1 LKTTHKVALK
11 TGTDMKD
18 KRTPWLKHL
27 LLSLLMGA
35 AGAFDPVLGQLL
47 VDNFNRPN
55 DPTVGNGW
63 VESETQAP
71 TSVRIENNGLMMR
84 SNVAGR
90 DFASRP
96 TPGTYDPILGN
107 NTCKLEWSFN
117 MRQTSSNPNGLAA
130 SAHGQ
135 AVVLAG
141 STGNLMQGQGYAVL
155 LGSPGTSINP
165 IRLVR
170 YATGLSANTSV
181 TNLISSG
188 NYNSQW
194 MGIRVTFDPATGTW
208 EMFVASQS
216 LGYPVAATVTNS
228 VGTTV
233 NTTYTGIALPHI
245 GCFWN
250 HGTVNTTFGTFD
262 NFRVPYDCSSRVQ
275 FQSAASNVN
284 SFSGSVSIPLDVTT
298 PDALQPIQVSISL
311 IAGDPDAI
319 GGVTNSTVIIPAAQT
334 AGQLV
339 LQIPLNGGCT
349 GDRQLT
355 FQITQV
361 TGGLGVPT
369 IGPIA
374 VHTLLVE
381 DDRSGPHLALNES
394 FETDGSGI
402 RYVLNVPHANP
413 ANGSYF
419 IRGTSA
425 EMVAAGGLNIGNID
439 GAAYIGASDLTGIAP
454 DEEMIMTL
462 SNIDI
467 SGMSNVSVVLLAG
480 ARYVT
485 NFDQGAQRDHLI
497 LEANVDGSGWFT
509 AGAFRSHRTPP
520 LVDGWLALDEDLDGV
535 GEGVR
540 LNQTM
545 QEFNFP
551 MAQQG
556 TSMALRIRL
565 RSTSA
570 NEDIYFDHVRVAGHL
585 CRPIYYSTGT
595 GNETAAIWSPTLAG
609 PGMNITM
616 NKRTTL
622 IIRPGHAVSTTGAP
636 RSLDELTIM
645 AGGSLQLAGA
655 TWDIYGAS
663 VINNGVVNST
673 SGGMRLYGSM
683 PVQLSGT
690 GTYNLFNLTA
700 NTPAG
705 TVLENPLTIRG
716 TLLLQDGIFDATSAS
731 VLLRSNSAGTGRLGP
746 VGPMAN
752 YLGKLTMERFIPA
765 GATNWRF
772 LGSPVA
778 GRRVSHWQDDFYTAG
793 YPGSHYPNFYS
804 PLGSTTLWPSIRY
817 YDETNPGP
825 DQNDGLLGV
834 TSNMMDLLPGQGFAA
849 WCGTT
854 LNSTTAFTID
864 VTGAPYIAHTPIT
877 LPMSFTNTG
886 VPATDGY
893 NLVSNPLPSPISF
906 AQIARGADVANFY
919 WIYNPA
925 NGNNATWNGVVGTN
939 GANGIIQSSQGFWL
953 KANGPA
959 VTTTVT
965 ENAKVAGN
973 TGGLFGS
980 GTLQLPMLRLKVI
993 DEEEMYSDE
1002 AVVVF
1007 AEGTPGNDELDVPKL
1022 RFSHP
1027 AAPLL
1032 TTHDIANNQ
1041 LAINMYGMPTTAV
1054 TIPVSVQV
1062 QVEGTY
1068 TLAVSEM
1075 EIIAGLSCVVLEDL
1089 WTGEMV
1095 PLNGGANHVF
1105 TMPIGEQDQPRFLV
1119 HLSAPLQREVAQVS
1133 CHGLANGA
1141 VTITLPEGSATMTL
1155 MNGFSEVLQVQDG
1168 STVTFN
1174 GLAAGNYMVSVP
1186 TNTACGALVGSFS
1199 ITEPTSLEV
1208 QVTLTEAACGGM
1220 GELAAAVSGGTA
1232 PYEFS
1237 WSSGS
1242 NDQVLVAGAGEHT
1255 LIVTDEAGCQ
1265 WASELLVITAAAPPV
1280 ANFHLVL
1287 PDVFVGAPMAVVNT
1301 STNASSFVWEMGDGA
1316 VHTNQQPTHIYDE
1329 PGIHTVTLT
1338 AIGGACSDVRQLEV
1352 TVLGGTGISDPTSAS
1367 ENVHIWYDGSRILVQ
1382 HDLSTGQPLIVDV
1395 LDAAGRL
1402 HIRQNAPG
1410 HPGVVEI
1417 AGSSLEP
1424 GVWLVRLTSD
1434 DHQLTGRVVID
1445 R

>member
-1 LKTTHKVALK
+1 M
-11 TGTDMKD
+11 DMKD
-18 KRTPWLKHL
+18 KRTLWLKHL
-27 LLSLLMGA
+27 LLSLVMGV
-35 AGAFDPVLGQLL
+35 AGAFDPVMAQLL

-55 DPTVGNGW
+55 SPTVGNGW
-63 VESETQAP
+63 VETETQAP
-71 TSVRIENNGLMMR
+71 TSVRIESNGLMMR

-90 DFASRP
+90 DYASRP
-96 TPGTYDPILGN
+96 TPGTYEPILGS

-117 MRQTSSNPNGLAA
+117 MRQNSLNPNGLGPN
-130 SAHGQ
+130 AHGI

-141 STGNLMQGQGYAVL
+141 SNANLMQGQGYAVM
-155 LGSPGTSINP
+155 LGTPGSGANP

-170 YATGLSANTSV
+170 YANGLSNNNAV
-181 TNLISSG
+181 TDIISSG
-188 NYNSQW
+188 NYNNQW
-194 MGIRVTFDPATGTW
+194 LGVRVTFDPATSIW
-208 EMFVASQS
+208 EMFLGAQA
-216 LGYPVAATVTNS
+216 LGYPNAQNLSISAGS
-228 VGTTV
+228 AV
-233 NTTYTGIALPHI
+233 NTTYTNVPLSHI

-250 HGTVNTTFGTFD
+250 HGSVNTTFGTFD
-262 NFRVPYDCSSRVQ
+262 NFRVPFDCLSRVQ
-275 FQSAASNVN
+275 FATTTSSVN
-284 SFSGSVSIPLDVTT
+284 SFAGTVSIPLTVTT
-298 PDALQPIQVSISL
+298 PSPTIPLQVNISL
-311 IAGDPDAI
+311 IAGDPAVI
-319 GGVTNSTVIIPAAQT
+319 NGFTSTTVNIPANT
-334 AGQLV
+334 TMGDLV

-349 GDRQLT
+349 GDIQLT
-355 FQITQV
+355 FEITSV
-361 TGGLGVPT
+361 SGGLGVPA
-369 IGPIA
+369 IGLNSTHILT
-374 VHTLLVE
+374 VV
-381 DDRSGPHLALNES
+381 DDRSGPHTALSES
-394 FETDGSGI
+394 FETDG
-402 RYVLNVPHANP
+402 
-413 ANGSYF
+413 NGSRYALSTAHASPAAGSF
-419 IRGTSA
+419 FLRGTAAS
-425 EMVAAGGLNIGNID
+425 MVAAGGLSMANSD
-439 GAAYIGASDLTGIAP
+439 GAAYMGASNLTGIAP
-454 DEEMIMTL
+454 DQEVLVTL
-462 SNIDI
+462 SGIDI
-467 SGMSNVSVVLLAG
+467 SGMSNITLDLLAG
-480 ARYVT
+480 ARNAANY
-485 NFDQGAQRDHLI
+485 DQGIDQDHLI
-497 LEANVDGSGWFT
+497 IEVNVDGAGWVT
-509 AGAFRSHRTPP
+509 RGAFRSQLPSP
-520 LVDGWLALDEDLDGV
+520 LNNGLLAVDQDLDGV
-535 GEGVR
+535 GEGVVLGPTMQDFSFP
-540 LNQTM
+540 LNQT
-545 QEFNFP
+545 
-551 MAQQG
+551 G
-556 TSMALRIRL
+556 TSMDLRIRV

-585 CRPIYYSTGT
+585 CRPIYYSTASGI
-595 GNETAAIWSPTLAG
+595 ETAAIWSPTLTG
-609 PGMNITM
+609 PGINITM

-663 VINNGVVNST
+663 VTNNGVVNST
-673 SGGMRLYGSM
+673 SGGMRLFGTI
-683 PVQLSGT
+683 PVQLAGT

-716 TLLLQDGIFDATSAS
+716 TLLLQDGIFDATTAT

-746 VGPMAN
+746 VGPTAN

-834 TSNMMDLLPGQGFAA
+834 TSNLMDLLPGQGFAA

-854 LNSTTAFTID
+854 LESTTAFTID

-906 AQIARGADVANFY
+906 AQIGRGADVANFY

-939 GANGIIQSSQGFWL
+939 GANGIIQSSQAFWL

-959 VTTTVT
+959 VTTTVA

-980 GTLQLPMLRLKVI
+980 STLQLPMMRLKVI
-993 DEEEMYSDE
+993 DGEELYSDE

-1007 AEGTPGNDELDVPKL
+1007 AEGTPGYDELDVPKL

-1032 TTHDIANNQ
+1032 TTHDVANNQ

-1105 TMPIGEQDQPRFLV
+1105 TMPIGEHDQPRFLV

-1133 CHGLANGA
+1133 CHGLANGG

-1155 MNGFSEVLQVQDG
+1155 MNGFSEVLQVLDG

-1186 TNTACGALVGSFS
+1186 TNTACGALVGSFT
-1199 ITEPTSLEV
+1199 ITEPASLEV
-1208 QVTLTEAACGGM
+1208 QVTVTEAACGGM

-1265 WASELLVITAAAPPV
+1265 CASEVLVITAAAPPV
-1280 ANFHLVL
+1280 ASFHLVL
-1287 PDVFVGAPMAVVNT
+1287 PEVFVGAPMGVVNT

-1316 VHTNQQPTHIYDE
+1316 VHTSQQPAHIYDE

-1382 HDLSTGQPLIVDV
+1382 HDLTAGQPLIVDV